1 MLRVREPVFS
11 QQQADQT
18 ARAILK
24 RRAEGFVGGRGESIG
39 IPEIKPNAN
48 VTLQGLGDLFSTTF
62 YVQQATHTVDSLGLS
77 HDVRSEGHDDM
88 SESLADMLLE
98 ARVGAGEP
106 GIVRGVS
113 VAIVAQNKDPEGL
126 GRVKVRFPWR
136 ENPDESHW
144 ARIAVPMAGNGRG
157 IWFLPEVDDEVLV
170 AFDAER
176 VEHPYVI
183 GCLWNGQDLPP
194 ERNADGRND
203 LRVIHS
209 RSGHRSCSTTARRA
223 ASTST

>member
-1 MLRVREPVFS
+1 
-11 QQQADQT
+11 
-18 ARAILK
+18 
-24 RRAEGFVGGRGESIG
+24 
-39 IPEIKPNAN
+39 
-48 VTLQGLGDLFSTTF
+48 
-62 YVQQATHTVDSLGLS
+62 
-77 HDVRSEGHDDM
+77 M

-98 ARVGAGEP
+98 ARAGAGEP

-113 VAIVAQNKDPEGL
+113 VAVVAQNKDPEGL

-144 ARIAVPMAGNGRG
+144 ARIAVPMAGSGRG
-157 IWFLPEVDDEVLV
+157 TWFLPEVGDEVLV

-194 ERNADGRND
+194 ERNSDGRND
-203 LRVIHS
+203 LRMIHS
-209 RSGHRSCSTTARRA
+209 RSGHRIVFDDGAQGSIEIHLNDDARTVRLDPDGIQVTDDSGNRITIGSRTGAISIKSTTSISLESARIDIKADASMTLRA
-223 ASTST
+223 TGTLTIQGALVMIN